1 MSQPD
6 YPVFNKKWQKAQK
19 GWRGGYNFEK
29 SKEYQLAERWF
40 EERKE
45 TRKEYNHPT
54 PTNTVVTPVIRM
66 PPGLVKTTIK
76 PKYCKVCNKIPSSLF
91 TSECCNSFF
100 CSDCF
105 NTRAELFNRCPCC
118 KKAVKEELIEQ
129 FEGLDLSIPSY
140 DEFYYFEPIEF
151 VPVYCPEPC
160 EIQENSST
168 PDFVENEQNQQELY
182 LNMPNNDFT
191 DEMLYSFELYMQCLL
206 FSSMLAAEYPNQEL
220 QT

>member
-19 GWRGGYNFEK
+19 GWRGGYNFERT
-29 SKEYQLAERWF
+29 KEYQLAERWF

-45 TRKEYNHPT
+45 TRKAYNHST
-54 PTNTVVTPVIRM
+54 PTNTVVTPVIRA
-66 PPGLVKTTIK
+66 PPGLVKTTNK
-76 PKYCKVCNKIPSSLF
+76 PKYCKVCTKIPTNLF
-91 TSECCNSFF
+91 TSECCSLFF

-129 FEGLDLSIPSY
+129 FEGLDLTIPSY

-151 VPVYCPEPC
+151 VPVYSPEPC
-160 EIQENSST
+160 TIQENYST
-168 PDFVENEQNQQELY
+168 PDLIVEEQNQQEMFSDMISSEFNNEFNNSLQLY
-182 LNMPNNDFT
+182 L
-191 DEMLYSFELYMQCLL
+191 QCML
-206 FSSMLAAEYPNQEL
+206 FSLMYSTVCPNQEPEP
-220 QT
+220 